1 MIRLEFKT
9 TMINMLKALMDKID
23 SIQEEMD
30 KKGRETCI
38 FKKKKMSPKEI
49 RKIKKPKQKER
60 MQWLGFLVD

>member
-9 TMINMLKALMDKID
+9 TMINMLKALMDTID

-30 KKGRETCI
+30 KEGRETCI
-38 FKKKKMSPKEI
+38 LKKKMSPKEI
-49 RKIKKPKQKER
+49 RKIKKLKQKER

>member
-23 SIQEEMD
+23 CIQEEID
-30 KKGRETCI
+30 KEGRETCI
-38 FKKKKMSPKEI
+38 LKKEMSPKEI